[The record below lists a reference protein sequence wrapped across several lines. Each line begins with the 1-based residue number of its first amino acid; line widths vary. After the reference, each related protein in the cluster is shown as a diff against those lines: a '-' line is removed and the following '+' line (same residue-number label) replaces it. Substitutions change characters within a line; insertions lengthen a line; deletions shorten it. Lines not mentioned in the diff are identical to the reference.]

1 MISGQKIQRAEKTL
15 TPATVLVL
23 KSYLETLIQENLD
36 LKSRLLAQ
44 SAELG
49 TLLLD
54 GDFNAKV
61 TTPTE
66 TKTSPS

>member
-1 MISGQKIQRAEKTL
+1 MKKKTL

-23 KSYLETLIQENLD
+23 KLYLETLIQENLN

-54 GDFNAKV
+54 GDFNTKE